1 MKSVP
6 GFGSDPGDLSVSA
19 AQDGGVVLVATSELA
34 AAGARLA
41 LFTDEADR
49 WSARV
54 RAVRA
59 LGEQGGVGTGSH
71 WALSDAEWSLDNASR
86 ALSMASEAGH
96 RLAVDVHAAA
106 DGYGQAERRSEWFT
120 RAAQSALASALGFA
134 LARVGPLFLA
144 GALPTFLGAVWL
156 AKNPA
161 AFTSPMVVELVR
173 RLVSSTDDAATGV
186 VGLPWPAA
194 FVLGEEGLGLHGV
207 GTSAAGIMAAA
218 GSFGYLRETPVTVR
232 RETGPDRTSAPVLPP
247 TGFGDLADRIPQ
259 ISPGGPQLL
268 IERYGEPDQ
277 AEWVVYIGGT
287 VSWSPQATA
296 EPWDLTSNLAAVA
309 APGSPDSN
317 SAEPGSVNSGSGS
330 YRAVMQA
337 MEQAGIGADDPVIM
351 VGHSQGG
358 LVAAQVAA
366 SGAFSAAGI
375 ATFGAPTAQLEL
387 PPGIPVVFVEH
398 SDDLVPALGGMPHL
412 GPAAGVAVG
421 AAAAVRLTVRREGY
435 ANAPVPADQA
445 LPAHSL
451 HTYRDTGVLMDES
464 PEPRLG
470 RFRERLTRLVGT
482 QPGTSSRWRGTRVPE
497 P

>member
-1 MKSVP
+1 MKSAP
-6 GFGSDPGDLSVSA
+6 GFGSDLGDLSVSA
-19 AQDGGVVLVATSELA
+19 AHDGGVVLVAASELA
-34 AAGARLA
+34 AAGTQLA

-49 WSARV
+49 WWARLQG
-54 RAVRA
+54 VRA

-86 ALSMASEAGH
+86 ALTTASEAGH
-96 RLAVDVHAAA
+96 RLAVDVHTAA

-120 RAAQSALASALGFA
+120 RAAQSALGSAVGFA
-134 LARVGPLFLA
+134 LARLTPLLFA
-144 GALPTFLGAVWL
+144 GALPTLLGALWL
-156 AKNPA
+156 VKNPA
-161 AFTSPMVVELVR
+161 AFTSPMAVELLR
-173 RLVSSTDDAATGV
+173 HLVSSADDAAAGV
-186 VGLPWPAA
+186 VGLPWPAS
-194 FVLGEEGLGLHGV
+194 FVLGEDGLGLHGV

-218 GSFGYLRETPVTVR
+218 GSLGYLRETPVTVR
-232 RETGPDRTSAPVLPP
+232 RETSQDRTSAPVLPP

-268 IERYGEPDQ
+268 IERYGGPDQ
-277 AEWVVYIGGT
+277 ADWVVYIGGT

-309 APGSPDSN
+309 ASGS
-317 SAEPGSVNSGSGS
+317 ANSGSAS

-337 MEQAGIGADDPVIM
+337 MKQAGIGADDPVIM

-358 LVAAQVAA
+358 LVAAQVAS

-387 PPGIPVVFVEH
+387 PAEIPVVFVEH

-421 AAAAVRLTVRREGY
+421 AAAAVRLTVRREVY
-435 ANAPVPADQA
+435 ANAPIPAGQA